1 MKAELEKKVEEL
13 NASLA
18 DETQKV
24 AKMVEKVQSNRAK
37 IDGLEEELQAA
48 KIGLEA
54 NQIEIEMLKD
64 EKQELLA
71 EMTESSKLEGEDVL
85 SSLSADELK
94 Q

>member
-1 MKAELEKKVEEL
+1 
-13 NASLA
+13 
-18 DETQKV
+18 
-24 AKMVEKVQSNRAK
+24 MVEKVQTNRAK

-48 KIGLEA
+48 KIDLEA

-71 EMTESSKLEGEDVL
+71 EMTESSKLEGEDIL
-85 SSLSADELK
+85 NSLSADELK

>member
-1 MKAELEKKVEEL
+1 
-13 NASLA
+13 
-18 DETQKV
+18 
-24 AKMVEKVQSNRAK
+24 MVEKVQTNRGK

-48 KIGLEA
+48 KIDLEA

-71 EMTESSKLEGEDVL
+71 EMTESSKLEGEDIL
-85 SSLSADELK
+85 NSLSADELK